1 MPDITQRVLEV
12 QQRIAAAAARSG
24 RAASDITLVAA
35 AKTRT
40 AAEID
45 AVIAAG
51 VTEIGEN
58 YAQEAAEQKPGVTL
72 PARWRM
78 IGHLQQ
84 NKANLALE
92 VFDTLDSLDSA
103 KLAGRLS
110 RRLEEL
116 GSELEVLVQVR
127 LGGEDSKSGVE
138 PVDLHGLLTTVQQTP
153 HLRCL
158 GLMTMPPPGDLE
170 LMRRYHAELR
180 NLAERE
186 REQTGLLLEVLS
198 MGMSHD
204 YEVAIAEGATQVR
217 IGTALF
223 GPRG

>member
-1 MPDITQRVLEV
+1 MPDIARRVLEV

-24 RAASDITLVAA
+24 RTASDVTLVAA
-35 AKTRT
+35 GKTRRP
-40 AAEID
+40 AEVD
-45 AVIAAG
+45 AVLAAG

-58 YAQEAAEQKPGVTL
+58 YAQEASDKKPDVTL

-84 NKANLALE
+84 NKANLALD

-110 RRLEEL
+110 RRLDEL
-116 GSELEVLVQVR
+116 GCELEVLVQVR
-127 LGGEDSKSGVE
+127 LGGEESKSGVE
-138 PVDLHGLLTTVQQTP
+138 PTALHGLLTTLQQTP
-153 HLRCL
+153 PLRCL
-158 GLMTMPPPGDLE
+158 GLMTMPPPGDPE

-180 NLAERE
+180 ALAERE
-186 REQTGLLLEVLS
+186 REQTGLQLEVLS

-204 YEVAIAEGATQVR
+204 YEVAIEEGATHVR